1 MILFDFAVAYWFC
14 CYDELRCKRKIEK
27 IWAGYR
33 GTRAINTGCW
43 WNVGSGVRSAAPPRA
58 AARGGMMMCLVLIDD
73 VCAFVLLLIC
83 VMFTN

>member
-1 MILFDFAVAYWFC
+1 MILIDFAVVYWFY

-43 WNVGSGVRSAAPPRA
+43 WNVGSG
-58 AARGGMMMCLVLIDD
+58 ARGGMMMCLVLIDD